1 MNQHLAGTRNRPG
14 TRCGRH
20 SCPNSRRSPA
30 RVGLGTIDMGRE
42 ARPGRYLQPGPT
54 RRDPIHQRPTQSL
67 LTATFGS
74 WWVPFVRRAAFVLAT
89 TSSVRESS
97 LVSSSGLLEYA
108 AGQTGVHS
116 LHKRRLPVEEPQ
128 LERAGGQRA
137 GARVVRVQGPAPT
150 AAGATARPRW
160 RRSSPPALTGPVGSV
175 RRSGVVSRAGRVD
188 PDAVVGERPLLA
200 PRVPR
205 FTGFAGSRRPS

>member
-1 MNQHLAGTRNRPG
+1 M
-14 TRCGRH
+14 
-20 SCPNSRRSPA
+20 
-30 RVGLGTIDMGRE
+30 MGSLRE
-42 ARPGRYLQPGPT
+42 ARRVCSCNDIFSPK
-54 RRDPIHQRPTQSL
+54 
-67 LTATFGS
+67 
-74 WWVPFVRRAAFVLAT
+74 
-89 TSSVRESS
+89 SS

-160 RRSSPPALTGPVGSV
+160 RRSSPPAVTGPLGSV

-188 PDAVVGERPLLA
+188 PDAVVGERPRLA
-200 PRVPR
+200 PRV
-205 FTGFAGSRRPS
+205 AEVHWVRRVPAAFLMTPSSS

>member
-1 MNQHLAGTRNRPG
+1 
-14 TRCGRH
+14 
-20 SCPNSRRSPA
+20 
-30 RVGLGTIDMGRE
+30 MGSLRE
-42 ARPGRYLQPGPT
+42 ARRVCSCNDIFSPK
-54 RRDPIHQRPTQSL
+54 
-67 LTATFGS
+67 
-74 WWVPFVRRAAFVLAT
+74 
-89 TSSVRESS
+89 SS

-160 RRSSPPALTGPVGSV
+160 RRSSPPAVTGPLGSV

-188 PDAVVGERPLLA
+188 PDAVVGERPLGA
-200 PRVPR
+200 QGAAVHRVRRVP
-205 FTGFAGSRRPS
+205 APS